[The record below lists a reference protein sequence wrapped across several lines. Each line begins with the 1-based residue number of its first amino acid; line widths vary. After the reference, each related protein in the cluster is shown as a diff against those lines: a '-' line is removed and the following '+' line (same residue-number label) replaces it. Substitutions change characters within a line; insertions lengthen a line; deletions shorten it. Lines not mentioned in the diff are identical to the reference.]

1 MKLKRAFTLM
11 EVNLA
16 MFVMAVGTLG
26 LVSLYTLG
34 YRENRQSTEDVAATA
49 YAEGILNAL
58 TSALSSSEATWSQ
71 WNSLGTYPANGWL
84 DYFDE
89 ETGEMKSSNPNGMAQ
104 TAFGAVMGK
113 FSGSDVSTAAFDVG
127 ELKAALVI
135 VHEPNARTCAI
146 AFRAG
151 KRAGDLM
158 SQPMFYTEV
167 HFQGDPNR

>member
-1 MKLKRAFTLM
+1 MKLRDAFTLM

-34 YRENRQSTEDVAATA
+34 YRENRQSTEDVEATA
-49 YAEGILNAL
+49 YAEGVLNAL

-71 WNSLGTYPANGWL
+71 WNSLGTYPANGWF

-89 ETGEMKSSNPNGMAQ
+89 ETGEMKGDPTGAASS
-104 TAFGAVMGK
+104 AFGAVMGK
-113 FSGSDVSTAAFDVG
+113 FSGSDVSKASFDVG
-127 ELKAALVI
+127 QLKAALVI
-135 VHEPNARTCAI
+135 VHEPNSRTCSI

-151 KRAGDLM
+151 KRTGDVM